1 MDFRFLMSKAR
12 KARRAATKWF
22 QSKLNNNSVQLGIS
36 AKGTFTPTAFSEY
49 IHGVF
54 ARNSA
59 RDEGDTRTVCLESG
73 SALTAQIKSHFE
85 QGWNLI
91 SVMPMT
97 ENYPVVRG
105 RVRLYVSMKPR
116 KMILDEHLTVTFSN
130 AKMGDSTLYMNVP
143 DASDL
148 KLFNMFVGAKN
159 CFPTAPDQLTG
170 ISGCALSR
178 NVVGNGVNLPSVKAG
193 EDVVFGCAVQS
204 SALCRISP
212 PEGYTIKDLVSVQV
226 HAVLNLFGEELP

>member
-1 MDFRFLMSKAR
+1 MDFRFLVSKAR
-12 KARRAATKWF
+12 KARRAATNWF
-22 QSKLNNNSVQLGIS
+22 QSRPNNESVQFGIS
-36 AKGTFTPTAFSEY
+36 AKGTFAPTAFSEY

-54 ARNSA
+54 TRNSA
-59 RDEGDTRTVCLESG
+59 RDEEDIRTVFLESG
-73 SALTAQIKSHFE
+73 TALTAQIKSHFE
-85 QGWNLI
+85 QGWNLV

-97 ENYPVVRG
+97 ENHPVVRG

-130 AKMGDSTLYMNVP
+130 EKMGNLTLDANVP
-143 DASDL
+143 DAGDL

-178 NVVGNGVNLPSVKAG
+178 NVVGNWVNLPPVKAG
-193 EDVVFGCAVQS
+193 EDVTFACAVQN

-212 PEGYTIKDLVSVQV
+212 PEGYTIKDLASVQV
-226 HAVLNLFGEELP
+226 HAVLNLFGEEVC